1 MSIAQ
6 AKRRKID
13 MALGFDDGQRE
24 STVIVTKQ
32 MEDTDMHV
40 IYKGKQ
46 HEVLYTRYCGDYE
59 LYALKSRF
67 PDGSMFPAKKTDCR
81 PLTDAPKLRRQA
93 ATSAPSADA

>member
-13 MALGFDDGQRE
+13 MALGFDGGQRE
-24 STVIVTKQ
+24 STVIATKH

-46 HEVLYTRYCGDYE
+46 HEVLYTRFCGDYE
-59 LYALKSRF
+59 LYALKSHF
-67 PDGSMFPAKKTDCR
+67 SDGSMFPAKKTDCR
-81 PLTDAPKLRRQA
+81 PVAEGAKRPRQGSNLNA
-93 ATSAPSADA
+93 SQS